1 MNNINRSII
10 IIIITIITITIATS
24 RRYIHLSIVWQLLR
38 LLRPKLQPQE
48 LLISCCELHA

>member
-1 MNNINRSII
+1 MILLFPSLLPLLLLLILI
-10 IIIITIITITIATS
+10 
-24 RRYIHLSIVWQLLR
+24 YIHLSNVWQLLR